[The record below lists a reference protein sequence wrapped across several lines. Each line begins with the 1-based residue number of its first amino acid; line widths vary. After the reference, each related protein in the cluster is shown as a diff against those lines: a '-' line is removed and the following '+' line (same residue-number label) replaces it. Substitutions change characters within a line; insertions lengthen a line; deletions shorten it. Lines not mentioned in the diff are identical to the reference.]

1 MDIRKELGKKARELR
16 KAMNK
21 TQGDV
26 AEAVDIYR
34 NDLSAFEKHGDKLGI
49 DKIVSLFGYFGY
61 ELTVVEKKKAVNH
74 VTIKARLRQLLQAAE
89 ETLEEM
95 DNGLR
100 PGTPVQEH
108 QPQTN
113 HQFWCWRALLNIV
126 EHR

>member
-26 AEAVDIYR
+26 AEAVNIYR
-34 NDLSAFEKHGDKLGI
+34 NDLSAFEGHGDKLGI
-49 DKIVSLFGYFGY
+49 DKIVSLFAYFGY
-61 ELTVVEKKKAVNH
+61 ELTVEKKKAVNH

-100 PGTPVQEH
+100 QQDNH
-108 QPQTN
+108 AIAQPRK
-113 HQFWCWRALLNIV
+113 HGLFFFLPHLD
-126 EHR
+126 